1 MRALLSSLFAAL
13 VACNLH
19 GSKGA
24 PDAAGDATPAAVAS
38 SPSDM
43 VDAGSTDT
51 YDAAPHVAAAKATY
65 TRLCAGCHGPEARG
79 YAADHAPSLV
89 TSTFQ
94 ESVTPEFLF
103 RSIAEG
109 RPGTAMAAYGAVA
122 HGPLSDEE
130 ITGLVLWLREGGA
143 PSKLLVEPERASS
156 ARGGALYTKHCKS
169 CHGDAK
175 ARGEGVSLGNP
186 KFLALASRA
195 FVRHAIVNGRPGTKM
210 EPWGPPR
217 LAAAD
222 VDALVA
228 YVFEGLAPSDTEGDG
243 KEGQLPAPRG
253 DEPLVLNPGGKAPAF
268 SPRSDPCPAVEHPE
282 QNKPDAGPRCQP
294 NRRYVP
300 AAQVAQALADK
311 RRMIIIDARPTSEWM
326 RVHVKGA
333 VSIPHH
339 DPRRLPEIP
348 NDGTWVIAYCACPH
362 HLSGDIV
369 DALRA
374 RGVKNSAILDEGIL
388 EWHRR
393 GYPVVAARGVKP
405 PPRQVPHR

>member
-1 MRALLSSLFAAL
+1 MRAPLSSLLAAL

-24 PDAAGDATPAAVAS
+24 PDASMEAATVAS
-38 SPSDM
+38 APIDTI
-43 VDAGSTDT
+43 DAAPVDT
-51 YDAAPHVAAAKATY
+51 YDAAPHVAAAKTTYAT
-65 TRLCAGCHGPEARG
+65 LCAGCHGPEARG

-89 TSTFQ
+89 SPTFQ
-94 ESVTPEFLF
+94 ESVTNEFLF

-109 RPGTAMAAYGAVA
+109 RPGTAMAAYGAVS
-122 HGPLSDEE
+122 HGPLSDEQ
-130 ITGLVLWLREGGA
+130 ITGLVLWLRDGGA
-143 PSKLLVEPERASS
+143 PPKALVEPGRAAS
-156 ARGGALYTKHCKS
+156 ARGGALYAKHCKS

-210 EPWGPPR
+210 EAWGEPK
-217 LAAAD
+217 LTAAD
-222 VDALVA
+222 IDALVA
-228 YVFEGLAPSDTEGDG
+228 YVFEGLAAPDPDGDG
-243 KEGQLPAPRG
+243 SEGQLPAPRG
-253 DEPLVLNPGGKAPAF
+253 DEPLVVNPGGKPPSF

-282 QNKPDAGPRCQP
+282 QKKPDAGRRCEP

-339 DPRRLPEIP
+339 DPRRLPEIK

-405 PPRQVPHR
+405 PPRQVGRH

>member
-1 MRALLSSLFAAL
+1 MRAPLTTLLAAL

-19 GSKGA
+19 GSRNA
-24 PDAAGDATPAAVAS
+24 PDAAAEASPVTATSATSTA
-38 SPSDM
+38 
-43 VDAGSTDT
+43 VDAGSAEA
-51 YDAAPHVAAAKATY
+51 YDAAAHVAAAKGAYAT
-65 TRLCAGCHGPEARG
+65 LCAGCHGPEARG

-89 TSTFQ
+89 SPTFQ
-94 ESVTPEFLF
+94 ESVTNEFLF

-122 HGPLSDEE
+122 HGPLSDEQL
-130 ITGLVLWLREGGA
+130 TGLVLWLREGGA
-143 PSKLLVEPERASS
+143 PSKVLVEPGRAPS
-156 ARGGALYTKHCKS
+156 ARGGALYAKHCKS

-175 ARGEGVSLGNP
+175 ARGEGVSLGNA

-195 FVRHAIVNGRPGTKM
+195 FVRHAIAHGRPGTKM
-210 EPWGPPR
+210 EAWESKLTAP
-217 LAAAD
+217 D
-222 VDALVA
+222 IDALVA
-228 YVFEGLAPSDTEGDG
+228 YVFEGLAAPDANSP
-243 KEGQLPAPRG
+243 EGQLPAPRG
-253 DEPLVLNPGGKAPAF
+253 DEPLVINPGGKPPAF
-268 SPRSDPCPAVEHPE
+268 SPRSDPCPPIEHPE
-282 QNKPDAGPRCQP
+282 QRKPDAGPRCEP
-294 NRRYVP
+294 NRRYVS

-311 RRMIIIDARPTSEWM
+311 RRLIIVDARPSSEWM
-326 RVHVKGA
+326 RVHVTGA

-339 DPRRLPEIP
+339 EPRRLPEIK

-405 PPRQVPHR
+405 PPKQVGHP